1 MLTWLH
7 HGDRSKKED
16 KVFSAKPNQLNSK
29 HENLTLNRKY
39 LNSASPCMD
48 FLYIWAQ
55 EALTRIIFFDQTD
68 LLAKA

>member
-1 MLTWLH
+1 MVIRVNE
-7 HGDRSKKED
+7 GV

-39 LNSASPCMD
+39 TNSGSPHMD
-48 FLYIWAQ
+48 FLIWAQ
-55 EALTRIIFFDQTD
+55 EVLTRIIFFDQTD